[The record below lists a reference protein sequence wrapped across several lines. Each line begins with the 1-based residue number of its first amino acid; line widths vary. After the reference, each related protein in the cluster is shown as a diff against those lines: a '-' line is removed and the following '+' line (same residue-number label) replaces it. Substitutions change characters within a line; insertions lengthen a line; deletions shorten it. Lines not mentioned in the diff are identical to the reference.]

1 MGFMI
6 KVLGFLIILLAAV
19 LNSYC
24 EFGRQ
29 ARDDIKPHVFKTKF
43 RYVLEGGWVFL
54 LLIGGVVLLFPGLTS
69 SDFILAAIGIGLFWL
84 GFPFIIN
91 PIMRNRVLPSWDEV
105 KKELEPKGYTEK
117 DYWRG
122 GWWMKDNKE
131 KRKPGKKS
139 IN

>member
-1 MGFMI
+1 MI
-6 KVLGFLIILLAAV
+6 IILGFLIILLAAI

-43 RYVLEGGWVFL
+43 RYVLEGGWIFL
-54 LLIGGVVLLFPGLTS
+54 LVIGGVILMLPSTALY
-69 SDFILAAIGIGLFWL
+69 FIMAAIGIAFFWL

-91 PIMRNRVLPSWDEV
+91 PILRRRVLPQWDEV
-105 KKELEPKGYTEK
+105 KKELEPKGYNEK

-131 KRKPGKKS
+131 KRKQARKS
-139 IN
+139 